1 MTRAS
6 SGLLAELKRRKVVRV
21 AVVYAATAF
30 AVLQGADIM
39 LPQMGVPEW
48 GLSLVV
54 ALIVLGFPIALV
66 LGWALELTPEGIKR
80 TDAEPVPDA
89 QAPEGATP
97 ALLGKR
103 TVVVA
108 GLLVAVG
115 LGLSAGWLL
124 KPDTAAVPLDGK
136 PADGF
141 SAQEASIAVLPFV
154 NMSGNPDNE
163 YFSDGLTETLLHK
176 LAQVSEL
183 KVAARTS
190 SFAFKGQKADIRVIA
205 EALNVA
211 HVLEGSVQRA
221 GDRVRITAQLIHA
234 TDGYHL
240 WSEVFDRS
248 LDDIFAVQDDIATQV
263 ASALRGSLLAEQEIV
278 HGGGTQNAEAY
289 DWYLRGRA
297 ALYTRNADQ
306 LDDAVNAMR
315 RAIALDPAF
324 ALAWAGLSQALEEQG
339 RFSGRLDEV
348 FETGEIMESAR
359 TAVRLA
365 PDEVLTRVRLGQ
377 VLILHSDVIN
387 ARPEIERALQ
397 IDPDNAEALV
407 AMSSVLWWESR
418 LNESLE
424 YAERAMNTDPLDWNL
439 KSDSVN
445 RYQIVGRIEDAE
457 ALARSIV
464 DHDPEY
470 VPGLQ
475 ALGNVYWRTG
485 RHAEAFQVYHQL
497 LTINPRTTYV
507 INRISDSFLAL
518 GDFQG
523 ALRWLE
529 RTAAINAEEADLSRA
544 WIHFLRGEIDAAVAI
559 LERMIR
565 EAPDDGESD
574 LASRGRLHSELA
586 MYQQDWA
593 QLYEWNAK
601 LLDYYTS
608 RNLSFGALVSRLNM
622 ALAADRLGRDEERD
636 RLLDAQAERIQ
647 RDAANGFASQY
658 IWQRRAAVDG
668 LRGDAAS
675 ATAALETA
683 FRLGFRERLSVL
695 RQPVFDKVRDD
706 PRMQALLDRIDEQ
719 NRTDLAR
726 LHELER
732 ALGDFEDAS

>member
-1 MTRAS
+1 MS
-6 SGLLAELKRRKVVRV
+6 LFAELKRRKVIRV

-39 LPQMGVPEW
+39 LPRMGVPDW

-89 QAPEGATP
+89 QAPAGATP

-103 TVVVA
+103 TVLVA

-136 PADGF
+136 PAEGF

-278 HGGGTQNAEAY
+278 HDGGTQNAEAY

-297 ALYTRNADQ
+297 ALYALNADQ

-315 RAIALDPAF
+315 RAIALDPGF

-348 FETGEIMESAR
+348 FGTGEIMESAR
-359 TAVRLA
+359 TAARLA

-377 VLILHSDVIN
+377 VLILHSDLIN

-407 AMSSVLWWESR
+407 AMSSMLWWESR

-445 RYQIVGRIEDAE
+445 KYMIVGRMEDAE
-457 ALARSIV
+457 ELARSIV

-470 VPGLQ
+470 IPGLQ

-497 LTINPRTTYV
+497 LTINPRTTYIV
-507 INRISDSFLAL
+507 NRISDSFLAL

-523 ALRWLE
+523 ALRWIE
-529 RTAAINAEEADLSRA
+529 RTAAINPEEADLSRA

-559 LERMIR
+559 LEKMIR
-565 EAPDDGESD
+565 EVPDDGESD

-586 MYQQDWA
+586 MYQQDWT

-608 RNLSFGALVSRLNM
+608 RNLNFGALFSRLNM

-636 RLLDAQAERIQ
+636 RLLDAQAERLQ
-647 RDAANGFASQY
+647 QDAANGFANQY
-658 IWQRRAAVDG
+658 IWQRWAAVDG

-695 RQPVFDKVRDD
+695 HDPVFDKVRDD

-726 LHELER
+726 LYELER